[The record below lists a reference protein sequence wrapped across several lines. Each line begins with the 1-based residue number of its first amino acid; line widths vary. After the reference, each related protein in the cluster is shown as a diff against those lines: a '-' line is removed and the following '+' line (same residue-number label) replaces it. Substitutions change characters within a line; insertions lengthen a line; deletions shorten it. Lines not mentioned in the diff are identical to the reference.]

1 MTTNAIAPKA
11 ITGPLPMF
19 CATTPN
25 SKEHPAA
32 VNDVSAINVPMLPTP
47 NTEFRRVRD
56 PLTYP
61 FMKAAQNPKVKLTSP
76 KHHSSGRCHSRKAG
90 GAQLAL
96 SMDAGA
102 GGGART
108 NTASRIP
115 APPDRHAKRKNM
127 PETEMI
133 GFPKCQPSMD
143 PCIKL
148 ATSLKPT
155 SMKRY
160 TAANRPPRAAVT
172 ASRTALSPSLVRM
185 LGMSPSDIAAHV
197 LEKKTPCA
205 VHITPAPVPVQKH
218 ASRYTAHCSSLP
230 GSSRVAL
237 PKRAA

>member
-1 MTTNAIAPKA
+1 MTRNATAPNA
-11 ITGPLPMF
+11 ITGPLPIF

-32 VNDVSAINVPMLPTP
+32 VSEVNAISVPMLPTP
-47 NTEFRRVRD
+47 SIEFRHVND
-56 PLTYP
+56 PFTYP
-61 FMKAAQNPKVKLTSP
+61 FMKAAQNPKVKFTNP
-76 KHHSSGRCHSRKAG
+76 RHQSSGRCHSRKAG

-108 NTASRIP
+108 NTATRIP

-127 PETEMI
+127 PETEII
-133 GFPKCQPSMD
+133 GSPKCHPSTD
-143 PCIKL
+143 PCIRL

-185 LGMSPSDIAAHV
+185 LGISPSDIAAQV
-197 LEKKTPCA
+197 FEKKTP
-205 VHITPAPVPVQKH
+205 
-218 ASRYTAHCSSLP
+218 
-230 GSSRVAL
+230 
-237 PKRAA
+237 